1 MLLIRL
7 ENMTALDVLETVLK
21 SNRLVLVK
29 HAGTNLV
36 GITTK

>member
-1 MLLIRL
+1 LSLIRL
-7 ENMTALDVLETVLK
+7 ENVTAPDVLATILK